1 MKNVISLLR
10 TNKLKNTAID
20 IVLEA
25 WAEKKLKSIPRTLF
39 TILTVY
45 LKTGSLLGRGRSIHG
60 LTIYSDMPSA
70 KKIHRNAHTT
80 TNPI

>member
-25 WAEKKLKSIPRTLF
+25 WAEKKLKSIPRTF
-39 TILTVY
+39 TGTRTFYPRLDNILRYAVS
-45 LKTGSLLGRGRSIHG
+45 KE
-60 LTIYSDMPSA
+60 DA
-70 KKIHRNAHTT
+70 
-80 TNPI
+80 

>member
-25 WAEKKLKSIPRTLF
+25 WAEKKLKSIPRTLL

-45 LKTGSLLGRGRSIHG
+45 LKTGSLLGRGRSI
-60 LTIYSDMPSA
+60 P
-70 KKIHRNAHTT
+70 
-80 TNPI
+80 